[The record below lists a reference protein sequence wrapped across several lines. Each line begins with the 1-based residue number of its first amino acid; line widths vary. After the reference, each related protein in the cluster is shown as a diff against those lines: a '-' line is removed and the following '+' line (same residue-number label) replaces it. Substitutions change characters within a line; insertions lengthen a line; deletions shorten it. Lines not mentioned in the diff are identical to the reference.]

1 MGQPGSTPL
10 DLFKF
15 YVEDLKARFHDEK
28 KVIKDILREKDF
40 DMNPET
46 SFKEFANIVCEDK
59 RSASLDVGNMKLTYN
74 ALIEKA
80 EAKEKERVK
89 EENKKYK
96 KLEGEFR
103 NLLIDHKADEK
114 SDWEEVWEKISDM
127 SVCKEIPEER
137 AHTMFKAGFISEIHL
152 IQPFIIFRVYLY
164 LRNVLAFICV
174 KNPSITRGIWG

>member
-80 EAKEKERVK
+80 EAKEKERVR

-137 AHTMFKAGFISEIHL
+137 AHTMFKAGFMLET
-152 IQPFIIFRVYLY
+152 P
-164 LRNVLAFICV
+164 
-174 KNPSITRGIWG
+174 